1 MKNSSKAGLPKNFK
15 KPKKLSGN
23 CKSLT
28 INKKQVIDVLDNY
41 LHATSLIND
50 NQHLYSFTENPY
62 FPDEVYLHI
71 EEGKE
76 KLS

>member
-1 MKNSSKAGLPKNFK
+1 
-15 KPKKLSGN
+15 
-23 CKSLT
+23 
-28 INKKQVIDVLDNY
+28 LDSY